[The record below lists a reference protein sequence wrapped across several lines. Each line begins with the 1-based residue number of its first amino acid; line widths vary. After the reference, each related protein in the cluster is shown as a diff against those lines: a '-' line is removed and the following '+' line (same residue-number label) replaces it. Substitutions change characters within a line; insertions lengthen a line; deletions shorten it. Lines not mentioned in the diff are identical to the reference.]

1 MKPLLPLLMVLS
13 LSFPHHSAAAQ
24 QSTTKGP
31 SVADEASAA
40 YDAKDWTK
48 AAELYRELSRS
59 KDAPPRV
66 WLRLGAA
73 LRALGQ
79 YDQALAAFEHA
90 NEAGAAPFADYGR
103 ATIYAAMKQ
112 IDKAFASLEKS
123 VQQGYAQPETL
134 TSDPEFTALRSDP
147 RFIKLVEQ

>member
-1 MKPLLPLLMVLS
+1 MVLS
-13 LSFPHHSAAAQ
+13 LSFPHHSAATQ

-40 YDAKDWTK
+40 YDAKDWAK

-73 LRALGQ
+73 LRSE
-79 YDQALAAFEHA
+79 EHTSELQSPC
-90 NEAGAAPFADYGR
+90 NLVCR
-103 ATIYAAMKQ
+103 LL
-112 IDKAFASLEKS
+112 LEKKKEK
-123 VQQGYAQPETL
+123 ATTL
-134 TSDPEFTALRSDP
+134 CRDRKMVFTLYSRLIGGRTSRPARTAPCPRQSAPRSATSACCALRD
-147 RFIKLVEQ
+147 VAVHHAH